1 MIYTKRALALRRGVC
16 SVSLEYCLFLGCTT
30 PVRCMNY
37 EVSARNVM
45 AALDISLIDIPDFS
59 CCGYPVKQ
67 VDKLMYTALGAKNL
81 CLAEREGKDLVAFCP
96 SCSATLQKTNELL
109 KEDAVYREKVNEVLK
124 DVDMEFK
131 GNINAKHISTV
142 LYSDLGID
150 QIKNKVTRPLSDL
163 KIAPHYSCHSLKP
176 STLPGFTDHPTRP
189 FIMDKLIGITGAE
202 SVSYQNK
209 LQCCG
214 AALLFI
220 EEETPMNMTG
230 EKLSNI
236 KNAGADGLT
245 VDCPFCDIMYDEY
258 QASIGKQVGLDFD
271 LPVFFITQLLG
282 LSFGM
287 DPKKELLLN
296 KNQVKTKKLL
306 KKLGY

>member
-1 MIYTKRALALRRGVC
+1 MTLD
-16 SVSLEYCLFLGCTT
+16 YCLFLGCST
-30 PVRCMNY
+30 PVRCVNY
-37 EVSARNVM
+37 EVSARNVLKK
-45 AALDISLIDIPDFS
+45 LDIKLMDMADFS

-81 CLAEREGKDLVAFCP
+81 ALAEREGKDIITFCP
-96 SCSATLQKTNELL
+96 SCSATLQKTNILL
-109 KEDAVYREKVNEVLK
+109 QEDAEYREKVNEVLK

-131 GNINAKHISTV
+131 GTRTAKHISTV
-142 LYSDLGID
+142 LYSDLGLD
-150 QIKNKVTRPLSDL
+150 RIKEMVTRPLSGL
-163 KIAPHYSCHSLKP
+163 RIAPHYSCHSLKP
-176 STLPGFTDHPTRP
+176 STLPGFNDHPTHP
-189 FIMDKLIGITGAE
+189 FIMDRLIEVTGADNVDYE
-202 SVSYQNK
+202 NK

-220 EEETPMNMTG
+220 EEQTPMNMTG
-230 EKLSNI
+230 EKLRNI
-236 KNAGADGLT
+236 KAAGANGLT

-258 QASIGKQVGLDFD
+258 QPSIGRQAGIDLE

-287 DPKKELLLN
+287 DSKKELLLN

-306 KKLGY
+306 AEIGF

>member
-1 MIYTKRALALRRGVC
+1 L
-16 SVSLEYCLFLGCTT
+16 SLEYCVFLGCST
-30 PVRCMNY
+30 PVRCVNY
-37 EVSARNVM
+37 ELSARNVLN
-45 AALDISLIDIPDFS
+45 ALDISLIDIPDFS

-96 SCSATLQKTNELL
+96 SCSATLQKTNEML
-109 KEDAVYREKVNEVLK
+109 KEDAEYRDKVNEVLK

-131 GNINAKHISTV
+131 GTTTAKHISTV

-150 QIKNKVTRPLSDL
+150 NIKSKVTRPLSGL

-176 STLPGFTDHPTRP
+176 STLPGFNDHPTQP
-189 FIMDKLIGITGAE
+189 FIMDRLIELTGAE
-202 SVSYQNK
+202 TVGYQNK

-220 EEETPMNMTG
+220 EEETPMNMTA
-230 EKLSNI
+230 EKLGNI
-236 KNAGADGLT
+236 KNAGAHGLS

-258 QASIGKQVGLDFD
+258 QASIGKQAGVTFD

-287 DPKKELLLN
+287 DPKKDLLLN

-306 KKLGY
+306 KTLGF